1 MPGHHFL
8 IKVLGIGTLVAGG
21 AMAFLIGESVLSNL
35 MIAGGVLMYLAVII
49 GEWWDR
55 K

>member
-1 MPGHHFL
+1 MPNHHFL
-8 IKVLGIGTLVAGG
+8 IKLLGVCVLASGA
-21 AMAFLIGESVLSNL
+21 AMALFVGESGISNL
-35 MIAGGVLMYLAVII
+35 MIAGGCLMYLAVKI